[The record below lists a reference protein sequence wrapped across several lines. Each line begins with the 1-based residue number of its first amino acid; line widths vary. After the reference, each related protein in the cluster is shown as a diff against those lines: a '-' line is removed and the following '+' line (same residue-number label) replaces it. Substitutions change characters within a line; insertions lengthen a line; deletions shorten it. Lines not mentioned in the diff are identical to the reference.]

1 MPIPKSKHTYT
12 LLFHTISNCIE
23 LNIEIFGLSLNEKTF
38 SSEEVTFYAVKT
50 LRRSNNGTIFLT
62 LIHPL
67 LLVEKPYRTKFIFF
81 ATTSF
86 LRYSF
91 MLRGQNSFFFK
102 SLKMSLVLCW
112 SNLMIVWIY
121 LGTFSQKTC
130 QLKWPFLKNSASP
143 NYNIHFA
150 SLYSN
155 M

>member
-1 MPIPKSKHTYT
+1 MTKQFDKKSKIRTSFCTVFNITKPSYVHRYDLFFARVHLPILIVTKGVIITLKFRILPIPKSKHTYT

-67 LLVEKPYRTKFIFF
+67 LLVEKPYRTKFMFF

-91 MLRGQNSFFFK
+91 
-102 SLKMSLVLCW
+102 
-112 SNLMIVWIY
+112 
-121 LGTFSQKTC
+121 
-130 QLKWPFLKNSASP
+130 
-143 NYNIHFA
+143 
-150 SLYSN
+150 
-155 M
+155 